1 MAVPTATIEPGQASA
16 ATRPAVAAV
25 AYHRGDFVPLAEA
38 ALPLTTQALQYGTGV
53 FEGIRANLSADGD
66 SLLLFRVHDH
76 FERFVRSCRLL
87 RIDPGHTVDELVDIT
102 CELLRRNGSATD
114 TYLRPLG
121 YKLGL
126 LPGSRPGVGLTGVSD
141 AVSITAFAM
150 GAYMPAA
157 GIRCGVSSWV
167 RPRGG
172 AVPMRAKV
180 TGGYVNNALAMDEAR
195 AAGYDDAILLNDR
208 GHVAEASTAN
218 VFAVAAGRLITPPP
232 TADLLPGITR
242 DTVSVL
248 AADLGIEAGERD
260 FALPD
265 LLAADEVFLTG
276 TGVGLT
282 PVVEICGRPIG
293 SGHPGPV
300 TRDLADLYART
311 IRGGAPAPHDHWLT
325 PVRIDRG

>member
-1 MAVPTATIEPGQASA
+1 MAPPAVTVESRPANIA
-16 ATRPAVAAV
+16 ARPAVAGV
-25 AYHRGDFVPLAEA
+25 AYHRGAFVPLAEA
-38 ALPLTTQALQYGTGV
+38 TLPLTTQALQYGTGV
-53 FEGIRANLSADGD
+53 FEGIRANLSADGG

-76 FERFVRSCRLL
+76 FARFLRSCKLL
-87 RIDPGHTVDELVDIT
+87 RIDPGHTVDQLVEVT
-102 CELLRRNGSATD
+102 CELLRRNGSAAD

-126 LPGSRPGVGLTGVSD
+126 LPGSRPGVGLSGVSN

-150 GAYMPAA
+150 GAYLPAT

-167 RPRGG
+167 RSRGA

-208 GHVAEASTAN
+208 GQVAEASTAN
-218 VFAVAAGRLITPPP
+218 VFVVTAGRLLTPPP

-242 DTVSVL
+242 DTVFAL
-248 AADLGIEAGERD
+248 AAELGFEAVERD

-276 TGVGLT
+276 TGVGIT
-282 PVVEICGRPIG
+282 PVVEVSGRPIG
-293 SGHPGPV
+293 AGHPGPV
-300 TRDLADLYART
+300 TRSIADLYTRT
-311 IRGGAPAPHDHWLT
+311 LRGGARAPHDHWLT
-325 PVRIDRG
+325 PVQIERG